1 MPAIA
6 TDPAADPSSATERAY
21 GKLRR
26 MIVTGEIAPAQRL
39 KVETLKALLD
49 TGATPIREAL
59 SLLTSDQLVER
70 IDQRGFRSAPAT
82 KARFLEIL
90 ALRCTLESLAL
101 ARAIGNATPEWD
113 ERLVLCLHRTTRA
126 PRAVFEESEVHH
138 KAFHMALLEACA
150 MPMLLRLC
158 GQLYDLNIRYRYLA
172 GTSVEY
178 GRRDIA
184 REHGDVVAAVLDRD
198 ATLAA
203 DRLVSHY
210 QRTGQYLADKLA

>member
-1 MPAIA
+1 MP
-6 TDPAADPSSATERAY
+6 DSVDPSSATERAY
-21 GKLRR
+21 GRLRR

-39 KVETLKALLD
+39 KVETLKQLLD

-70 IDQRGFRSAPAT
+70 VDQRGFRSAPAT
-82 KARFLEIL
+82 KARFIEIL
-90 ALRCTLESLAL
+90 TLRCTLESLAL
-101 ARAIGNATPEWD
+101 TRAIASGTAEWD
-113 ERLVLCLHRTTRA
+113 ERLVLALHRTTRA
-126 PRAVFEESEVHH
+126 PRTLFEESEVHH
-138 KAFHMALLEACA
+138 KAFHMTLLDACG

-172 GTSVEY
+172 GTAVDY

-198 ATLAA
+198 APLAA
-203 DRLVSHY
+203 ERLVSHY